1 MAMKLRHPKT
11 IILFVAMMVGVMIGG
26 VIYSGY
32 LTDRA
37 RDALDRAAEVKQ
49 RCARMRPR
57 MTRDEVIQLMG
68 PPLKEYD
75 VRPEGKQ
82 GPDLYKEMI
91 FRMPMSAQ
99 PAYVDF
105 DLATSRAV
113 EISCSRSDTISLSM
127 PQRVQ
132 LKAEENR
139 PLPSDRNM
147 SVAP

>member
-11 IILFVAMMVGVMIGG
+11 IIAFVAVVVGLMIGG

-49 RCARMRPR
+49 RCSRMRPR

-82 GPDLYKEMI
+82 GPALYREMI
-91 FRMPMSAQ
+91 FRMPMASQ

-105 DLATSRAV
+105 ELETSRAV
-113 EISCSRSDTISLSM
+113 EISCSRNDTISLSI

-132 LKAEENR
+132 LKSEQNR

-147 SVAP
+147 PVAP